1 MTTPCLICNS
11 SAVLSQEAAK
21 ALTLMVCTLNG
32 FLSVAQRAHMPD
44 QVELGETQSPIER
57 AMTLLVEGVASAT
70 SDWTEN
76 QALLL
81 DVQRYQFMGFDC
93 VCLRCGAKFDAAT
106 EP

>member
-21 ALTLMVCTLNG
+21 AITLLLCTLNG
-32 FLSVAQRAHMPD
+32 FLSVAQRARMPD
-44 QVELGETQSPIER
+44 QPELGEYQSPVEQ
-57 AMTLLVEGVASAT
+57 ALTLLIDGIVSAT

-93 VCLRCGAKFDAAT
+93 VCLRCGAKFDAVT
-106 EP
+106 QP